1 MKKLLNY
8 EAEGSDE
15 RKIDRR
21 QEKLREFERLNR
33 LSIEQL
39 KKEIEFLKKAKM
51 SSSDKSWYNDEIY
64 LLKQIWRKKYNK
76 MYYRNSL
83 SQKSF
88 KQ

>member
-8 EAEGSDE
+8 ETKGSEE
-15 RKIDRR
+15 RKPDRK
-21 QEKLREFERLNR
+21 QEKLREFERLNG

-39 KKEIEFLKKAKM
+39 KKEIEFLKKAKL

-83 SQKSF
+83 SQRAF